1 MTWKLANPVKQREL
15 ELKFRSHDISFEN
28 VGFCDDPNFLKQ
40 ERKDSRYLE
49 LYAQYVEVKNYT
61 SEYLEEA
68 RRRIDI
74 AAEVLRAEVERDG
87 RIGACVDTSGMLG
100 RMLDRLG
107 VWNYVA
113 KSCLTIAFP
122 SSSGEAARYFW
133 SFDEGEF
140 VAPHAIVVAPPY
152 CIVDLTVKHQL
163 YSVKQRS
170 MLPSI
175 VLEDRFTRGSWFP
188 EDLANHG
195 LLQGLRR
202 HQIPFEQFLKQQS
215 PGMASVIQHLPP
227 RTSEFKGT
235 HLKYVIV
242 AVGGFI
248 EPLEGIKGYKPN
260 GRLAHSI
267 FESDVLPLIDKEG
280 FA

>member
-1 MTWKLANPVKQREL
+1 MTWELSNPAKQREL
-15 ELKFRSHDISFEN
+15 EVKFKSHGISFEN
-28 VGFCDDPNFLKQ
+28 VGFCDDPNFIKQ

-49 LYAQYVEVKNYT
+49 LYAQYVEVKSYT
-61 SEYLEEA
+61 PEYLEEA

-87 RIGACVDTSGMLG
+87 RMGACVDTSGMLG

-113 KSCLTIAFP
+113 KSCLTINFP
-122 SSSGEAARYFW
+122 SGSGETARYFW
-133 SFDEGEF
+133 TFDVGEF
-140 VAPHAIVVAPPY
+140 AAPHAIVIAPPY
-152 CIVDLTVKHQL
+152 CIVDLTVKQQP
-163 YSVKQRS
+163 YNPRQSS

-175 VLEDRFTRGSWFP
+175 VLEDSFTRDTWLP

-195 LLQGLRR
+195 LLSELRR
-202 HQIPFEQFLKQQS
+202 RQIPFDKFLKQQN

-227 RTSEFKGT
+227 RISEFKGA

-248 EPLEGIKGYKPN
+248 EPLEGIEGYKPN

-267 FESDVLPLIDKEG
+267 FESDVLPLIGKEG

>member
-1 MTWKLANPVKQREL
+1 MTWKLSNPAKQLQL
-15 ELKFRSHDISFEN
+15 EKKFKSHGIQFESI
-28 VGFCDDPNFLKQ
+28 GFCDDPNFIKQ
-40 ERKDSRYLE
+40 ERKDPRYLE
-49 LYAQYVEVKNYT
+49 LYAQYVEVKSYT
-61 SEYLEEA
+61 PEYLGEA
-68 RRRIDI
+68 RRKIDI
-74 AAEVLRAEVERDG
+74 ASEVLRSEVERDG
-87 RIGACVDTSGMLG
+87 RMGACVDTSGMLG

-113 KSCLTIAFP
+113 KSCLTITFP
-122 SSSGEAARYFW
+122 SGSGEASRYFW
-133 SFDEGEF
+133 SFDKGEF

-152 CIVDLTVKHQL
+152 CIIDLTVKLQPYNSRQHA
-163 YSVKQRS
+163 
-170 MLPSI
+170 MLPSS
-175 VLEDRFTRGSWFP
+175 VLEESFTRGDWLP

-195 LLQGLRR
+195 LLLELRR
-202 HQIPFEQFLKQQS
+202 RNTPFESFLKRQT

-227 RTSEFKGT
+227 RISEFEGT

-248 EPLEGIKGYKPN
+248 EPLEGITGYKPN

-267 FESDVLPLIDKEG
+267 FESDVLPLVSKQG